1 MIDEEISSKWEHFV
15 ATADHVNLKEKNKEK
30 KRRNKGSFKFYSNK
44 FYLFIFFS
52 MDFERKKRRKGKK
65 RFDTEIF
72 LFLIFNHLQNWDG
85 HEHDDG
91 YCDGGD
97 KIFREAESEHR
108 FLGENEPILVRG

>member
-30 KRRNKGSFKFYSNK
+30 KRRNNSN
-44 FYLFIFFS
+44 FIQTNFIYLFFFS

-91 YCDGGD
+91 YCDGDD